1 MSVDPLRVSCDEPAP
16 DGGQP
21 CGAGIG
27 RPCIVWQRSGGNPRH
42 WLGKHVEPHAS
53 RYAKAHH
60 ADHPTSSA
68 RYLVA
73 GVPVAGSDLEPI
85 ARLIRAR
92 QAMPR
97 GFDDLVDVLESG
109 ARDRGLTDG
118 GIAPGTTSA
127 ECAEHAVAHA
137 ELADVDASSR
147 DPVTGKLNFSHL
159 AARGVMGGELEAR
172 KP

>member
-16 DGGQP
+16 AGGQP

-60 ADHPTSSA
+60 ADHPTSAA

-92 QAMPR
+92 QAMPH
-97 GFDDLVDVLESG
+97 GFDAVVRVLEIG
-109 ARDRGLTDG
+109 ARKHDG
-118 GIAPGTTSA
+118 GALGISPGTTA
-127 ECAEHAVAHA
+127 ADCAEHLVAHA
-137 ELADVDASSR
+137 ERADVDAASR
-147 DPVTGKLNFSHL
+147 DAET
-159 AARGVMGGELEAR
+159 GELDAAHAGAR
-172 KP
+172 AVMVGELVGR